1 MNKQVKQHVKMF
13 KAGKLWLTAGV
24 VALGMGAATVAATS
38 PVASADTAAV
48 QAQQSINGYADGTYT
63 MPFAIMETGSTQNLS
78 QMQGIFANPATITLK
93 GDQATLTLAPA
104 GELSGTNATMY
115 NNLVKTMTFNGK
127 PVTASGNNISVTLP
141 KDDFN
146 KTIIMSVSALG
157 STQNADFHA
166 VNQFTPVNGGSTST
180 SEAPKTSASASEAP
194 KTSTASES
202 QKPSASTS
210 ATPAPSTSAASTS
223 TAAQSTEYKAEFKM
237 VKENSSEASVMDK
250 MFEKPAKVVYSA
262 DRKNVTL
269 SFTFGNGS
277 SFGDGNALSGMLK
290 SWTFNGVEATRNGR
304 VWSVTLPASAVKSPI
319 DMKVTYFQSEE
330 AKLVITNM
338 TTMDGKAFDFKADES
353 SSTTNNGGS
362 TMPSSTVDS
371 QSKTDSKSS
380 AVSTSE
386 SGSVNAGTDTKGT
399 STSSAATTP
408 VAHKGQQ
415 APAAKTTTTS
425 ALPKT
430 AQEAANNNTVAMILA
445 ALGLTSAVAYMT
457 YRRKH

>member
-38 PVASADTAAV
+38 PVAFADTAAV
-48 QAQQSINGYADGTYT
+48 QAQDGSKSVQIPNGDYDATVYIMNQGSQSEKSPVADL
-63 MPFAIMETGSTQNLS
+63 LS
-78 QMQGIFANPATITLK
+78 EQATATVK
-93 GDQATLTLAPA
+93 GDTTTLTLYP
-104 GELSGTNATMY
+104 
-115 NNLVKTMTFNGK
+115 
-127 PVTASGNNISVTLP
+127 TASGAGADAMHKMLSFTLNGAAGQTNGNGWAFTVP
-141 KDDFN
+141 TSALTSTMKL
-146 KTIIMSVSALG
+146 SVSGQMDADLHVAG
-157 STQNADFHA
+157 IKMTKAADST
-166 VNQFTPVNGGSTST
+166 
-180 SEAPKTSASASEAP
+180 SASEAP
-194 KTSTASES
+194 KPSTPASESQKTSTSASES

-277 SFGDGNALSGMLK
+277 AFGDGNALSGMLK

-304 VWSVTLPASAVKSPI
+304 VWTVTLPASAVKSPI

-330 AKLVITNM
+330 AKLVITSM
-338 TTMDGKAFDFKADES
+338 TTMDGKNFDFKGDVTPAPTPDKS
-353 SSTTNNGGS
+353 TSGSTTPAKDG
-362 TMPSSTVDS
+362 
-371 QSKTDSKSS
+371 SKTPASDANKSEAANTGSK
-380 AVSTSE
+380 TQ
-386 SGSVNAGTDTKGT
+386 GT

-430 AQEAANNNTVAMILA
+430 AQEAANNSTAALVLA
-445 ALGLTSAVAYMT
+445 ALGLSGVAAYMT